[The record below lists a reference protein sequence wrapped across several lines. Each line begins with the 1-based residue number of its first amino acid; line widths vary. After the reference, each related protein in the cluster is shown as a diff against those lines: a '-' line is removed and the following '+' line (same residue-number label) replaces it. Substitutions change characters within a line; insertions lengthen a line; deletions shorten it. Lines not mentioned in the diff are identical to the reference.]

1 MSEVTLLQ
9 GGKSPKEIIH
19 KLQGELNRAINNSEP
34 LIISFE
40 KSDYTFGH
48 YEDQPAFLKFGI
60 RVLNRIAGNL
70 QDQTGVSK
78 QIILEVLLLKAKE
91 EVSSEQKTDA
101 EKQKPLH

>member
-1 MSEVTLLQ
+1 MSEATLLQ
-9 GGKSPKEIIH
+9 GGKSPKEIIT
-19 KLQGELNRAINNSEP
+19 KLQRELNRAINSGAP

-40 KSDYTFGH
+40 KSDYTFGR

-101 EKQKPLH
+101 EKQKTLH